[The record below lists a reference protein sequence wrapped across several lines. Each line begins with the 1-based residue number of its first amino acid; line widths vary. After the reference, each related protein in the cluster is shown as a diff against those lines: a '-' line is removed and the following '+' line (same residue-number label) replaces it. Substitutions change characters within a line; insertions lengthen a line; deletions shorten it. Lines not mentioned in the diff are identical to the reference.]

1 MIEAALAARSRAY
14 APYSRFRV
22 GAALLCERGI
32 VHAGCNV
39 ENAAYPEGTCAEAG
53 ALAVLVLS
61 GSRRIRSVVVAGDGN
76 RPCVPCGGCRQKMR
90 EFAEP
95 GTLVRLVD
103 ASGTVL
109 LVRSLGE
116 LLPHAFGPDLLPA
129 DPEPELPG

>member
-1 MIEAALAARSRAY
+1 MDGMIEAALAARERAH

-53 ALAVLVLS
+53 AVAALVLS
-61 GSRRIRSVVVAGDGN
+61 GSRRIKAVVVAAGGSAA
-76 RPCVPCGGCRQKMR
+76 CVPCGGCRQKIR

-95 GTLVRLVD
+95 DTPLRMVD
-103 ASGTVL
+103 ASGAVL
-109 LVRSLGE
+109 LVRSLDE
-116 LLPHAFGPDLLPA
+116 LLPYAFGPDLLPLA
-129 DPEPELPG
+129 